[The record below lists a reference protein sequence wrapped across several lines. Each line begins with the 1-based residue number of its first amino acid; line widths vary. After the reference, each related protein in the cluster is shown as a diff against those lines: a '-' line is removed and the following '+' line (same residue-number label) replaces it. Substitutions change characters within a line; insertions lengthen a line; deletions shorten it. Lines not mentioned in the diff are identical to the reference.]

1 MTHKIGLYGG
11 TFDPIHIG
19 HLIMAEN
26 FIDELQLDVL
36 FLIPNKISP
45 FKTNSTLLFND
56 QERIEFIKESIEGN
70 PKILVDDYE
79 IKKEQISYTI
89 DTVKYFSKKY
99 PQSELYLMIG
109 TDQAANF
116 HLWKDF
122 KNILSFCKLVICRRS
137 FENEKYE
144 FMNYVDQSLLIFLH
158 NPIIEISSTHI
169 RERILEK
176 KSIRYLV
183 ADKVWKMIVEKYY

>member
-45 FKTNSTLLFND
+45 FKTNSTLLFDD
-56 QERIEFIKESIEGN
+56 QERIEFIKASIEGN

-89 DTVKYFSKKY
+89 NTVEYFSKKY

-122 KNILSFCKLVICRRS
+122 KNILRFCKLAICRRS

-183 ADKVWKMIVEKYY
+183 TDKVWKMIIEKYY